1 MLTSW
6 SEQLTPA
13 TLSIASLLIRP
24 PDSVGT
30 APQRVLDPA
39 ALGQPEVPAL
49 ADHPAAQLRAVDAD
63 RVVGPVAGL
72 GVGLLGGL
80 DVGPD
85 AAVEQQVDGRP
96 QDL

>member
-13 TLSIASLLIRP
+13 TLSIASLLIRAARLI
-24 PDSVGT
+24 GT
-30 APQRVLDPA
+30 PLQRVLDPP

-49 ADHPAAQLRAVDAD
+49 GDDPAAQLHAVDAD

-72 GVGLLGGL
+72 RRWS
-80 DVGPD
+80 PR
-85 AAVEQQVDGRP
+85 RP
-96 QDL
+96 